1 MPKSIFNFTKLEEG
15 GRILD
20 WDLRRVIDGKMTCVV
35 SRIVKEAGGKKHNK
49 NNK

>member
-1 MPKSIFNFTKLEEG
+1 MKLEEG
-15 GRILD
+15 GILD

-35 SRIVKEAGGKKHNK
+35 SKIVKEAGKKHK